1 MAKGDDI
8 EERLINFAVRI
19 IKLSGYLPKSQA
31 GQHIGQQVL
40 RSGTAPAAHYA
51 EARGAESAKDFL
63 HKLKIC
69 LKELNETR
77 VWLKMM
83 AQSEMLS
90 AVQLHDITQESDEL
104 CRIINA
110 SIKTTLARNKN

>member
-8 EERLINFAVRI
+8 EERLINFAVRV
-19 IKLSGYLPKSQA
+19 IKLSGYLPKTAA
-31 GQHIGQQVL
+31 GQHLGDQVL

-51 EARGAESAKDFL
+51 EARGAESTKDFGN
-63 HKLKIC
+63 KLKIC

-77 VWLKMM
+77 VWLKMI
-83 AQSEMLS
+83 AQSDMLS
-90 AVQLHDITQESDEL
+90 DAQLQNITQECDEL

-110 SIKTTLARNKN
+110 SIRTALAGKE